1 MLKSTR
7 SNITLKDVA
16 QLAGVHIST
25 VSRVLN
31 PSTKQLIGQD
41 VKTAVESAAKKL
53 GYQTNRAASALR
65 TGKTHTIGVL
75 LPDISNAVFSPILEG
90 IEAAAA
96 NKGYFVV
103 VSHAPNEKV
112 AIELTKR
119 LKAHQV
125 DGLIVACATRDEQ
138 LVDLILK
145 LQIPSVLV
153 NRADETARL
162 ASVISDDRLAMKLAV
177 KHLVDRGHQK
187 IAHIAGPADLPTGIG
202 RKIGFEMAM
211 RDLKL
216 KPAGIWTCNAF
227 TREAGRETMH
237 TAIRSKK
244 SFDAVVCGNDLIA
257 LGVYDAAKESHLK
270 IPSDF
275 SVTGHNDMPLIDLVT
290 PSLTTVHLP
299 HKEMGIRASEL
310 LIEQIEGKGA
320 APSTLILRPSLV
332 VRESSLKNFHS
343 KPPHRQKF

>member
-1 MLKSTR
+1 MLKRTR

-31 PSTKQLIGQD
+31 PSKKQLIGQD

-65 TGKTHTIGVL
+65 TGRTHTIGVL

-96 NKGYFVV
+96 NKDYFVV
-103 VSHAPNEKV
+103 VSHAPSEKV

-119 LKAHQV
+119 LKAHQI

-138 LVDLILK
+138 LVDLILQ
-145 LQIPSVLV
+145 LQIPAVLV
-153 NRADETARL
+153 NRADETGRL

-177 KHLVDRGHQK
+177 KHLIDQGHKK
-187 IAHIAGPADLPTGIG
+187 IAHIAGPSDLPTGIG
-202 RKIGFEMAM
+202 RKMGFEMAM
-211 RDLKL
+211 QDYKL

-227 TREAGRETMH
+227 TRDAGREAMH
-237 TAIRSKK
+237 AVLRSKK
-244 SFDAVVCGNDLIA
+244 SFDALVCGNDLIA
-257 LGVYDAAKESHLK
+257 LGVYDAAKEAQLNIAK
-270 IPSDF
+270 DF

-290 PSLTTVHLP
+290 PALTTIHLP
-299 HKEMGIRASEL
+299 HKEMGIRACEL
-310 LIEQIEGKGA
+310 LIEQLEGKNLP
-320 APSTLILRPSLV
+320 PSTLILRPSLV
-332 VRESSLKNFHS
+332 VRESSMQMGLSLKPLP
-343 KPPHRQKF
+343 KR